1 VEWLKELGF
10 DNAFNYKK
18 VTVRKVG
25 IQVLLVQTIIKRFKA
40 IFRKNSCFCL
50 LLEDV
55 YSGCV
60 FVNFVG
66 ATRKKNV

>member
-10 DNAFNYKK
+10 DHAFNYKK

-40 IFRKNSCFCL
+40 TSNYYVPWRNSKTVKSL
-50 LLEDV
+50 LFTVHFPE
-55 YSGCV
+55 
-60 FVNFVG
+60 
-66 ATRKKNV
+66 K